1 MFFVILFKSYY
12 RRRLVF
18 ADIDISIHQN
28 HFYSTQIKNFLC
40 VWICNTVHL
49 SSLMYTIYFWDI
61 VPFLE
66 LHGILHTQESSADNE
81 MHLIRGND
89 WRRHFFSFETPTGYR
104 FHIFAF
110 PKFIFRISF
119 SFQDIQYIYSWSQ
132 SKENSSLLYW
142 CWNIFIQMYLVLR
155 KFRSSHNIYVYQ

>member
-1 MFFVILFKSYY
+1 
-12 RRRLVF
+12 
-18 ADIDISIHQN
+18 
-28 HFYSTQIKNFLC
+28 
-40 VWICNTVHL
+40 
-49 SSLMYTIYFWDI
+49 MYTIYFWDI

-66 LHGILHTQESSADNE
+66 LPGILHTQESSADNE
-81 MHLIRGND
+81 ILLMRGND

-142 CWNIFIQMYLVLR
+142 CWNIFIQMYLVLK
-155 KFRSSHNIYVYQ
+155 KFFEVVKIYMYISRTNIVVCMLDPLNYLKLLQTLATN